1 MDQSTLWKPSI
12 LPTLK
17 GLYEKRLDFFN
28 IDGQD
33 ASRFIWEGKKHIQL
47 FAIQVSY
54 LNSDQAFIVFVRPT
68 DGSDSLVYKDARNQ
82 TSDYDFEQL
91 QTNSQRMSYLIQ
103 KGVIPKRVA
112 EDAEAASLNLI
123 FVSSIDV
130 INIFWIM
137 KWVSAEYDQSK
148 SMLEK
153 RNQVTPFPL
162 SNQKV
167 FVERFQFDKMVS
179 TIGDNQF
186 TDEFNQ
192 CLHAYNNGYWF
203 LCSVGIG
210 TCMEHLL
217 LLTLQHYFSE
227 ETLKNGLG
235 WNPTWAKYRQ
245 LMTKPPMDIAI
256 RQVRYL
262 NLLFDARNI
271 VDHHNSGYTSKN
283 ICDILLDG
291 VANIFN
297 DYYQPSVAYSQS
309 KKQVMN

>member
-17 GLYEKRLDFFN
+17 GLYEKRLDFFGV
-28 IDGQD
+28 DEQD
-33 ASRFIWEGKKHIQL
+33 KSRFIWAGAKHIQL
-47 FAIQVSY
+47 FVIQVWY
-54 LNSDQAFIVFVRPT
+54 EDSDYAYIVFARAT
-68 DGSDSLVYKDARNQ
+68 DESDSLIYTDARNQ
-82 TSDYDFEQL
+82 TNNHDFEQL
-91 QTNSQRMSYLIQ
+91 AQNPQRLAYLVEQ
-103 KGVIPKRVA
+103 NVIPKRIT
-112 EDAEAASLNLI
+112 ETIEAVSLALT
-123 FVSSIDV
+123 FVISIDD
-130 INIFWIM
+130 IYRNWIY
-137 KWVSAEYDQSK
+137 KWVSNEYDQSK
-148 SMLEK
+148 EMLAVQN
-153 RNQVTPFPL
+153 RVTPFPL
-162 SNQKV
+162 SNQKI
-167 FVERFQFDKMVS
+167 FVERFQFDKMIS
-179 TIGDNQF
+179 RIGDDQF

-227 ETLKNGLG
+227 EALKKELG

-309 KKQVMN
+309 KK